1 MAIEVLETPQGIHAT
16 GGDAGMFNL
25 PPEFDQKQFVAE
37 WCEEGMVE
45 MKKQRQVLPQTQYTA
60 DGWQVWMKEGSK
72 KLTIVHA
79 SGNKKFVLMFRPR
92 KIQEQVNAI
101 LGNVSKNLLKREIAG
116 ETLTTVKPDGSVAH
130 VQDPGMLTEQML
142 KSEIGG
148 MSENPGGDVTPN
160 KVEIEPSA
168 AANVTAAEQT

>member
-1 MAIEVLETPQGIHAT
+1 MGIEVLTTPQGIHAT

-37 WCEEGMVE
+37 WVEEGMVE
-45 MKKQRQVLPQTQYTA
+45 MKKQRQVLPQTQFTA

-72 KLTIVHA
+72 KPVIVHT
-79 SGNKKFVLMFRPR
+79 SGNRKFVLMFRPR

-116 ETLTTVKPDGSVAH
+116 ETLTTVTPTGDVAH
-130 VQDPGMLTEQML
+130 VQDPGMLTEARL
-142 KSEIGG
+142 RSEIGG
-148 MSENPGGDVTPN
+148 MGENPGGDVTPN
-160 KVEIEPSA
+160 KIDIEPSQP
-168 AANVTAAEQT
+168 NVTAAQST